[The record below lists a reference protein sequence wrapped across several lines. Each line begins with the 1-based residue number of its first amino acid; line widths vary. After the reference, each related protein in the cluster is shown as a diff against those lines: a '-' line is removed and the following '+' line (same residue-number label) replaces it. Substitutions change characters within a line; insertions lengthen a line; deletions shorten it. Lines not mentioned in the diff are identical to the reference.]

1 VSWAEEER
9 PWAGGLGCAGG
20 KERNQRERAQ
30 GEKKGDGVFWFLFL
44 FLFLFKTFLNQIL
57 FRF

>member
-30 GEKKGDGVFWFLFL
+30 GEKKRGWGFLVFVFISIF
-44 FLFLFKTFLNQIL
+44 I
-57 FRF
+57 